1 VNDPGIWWWV
11 GFNALV
17 LALLLLDLF
26 VFHKEAH
33 EVKPKEAA
41 GWSVF
46 WVVLSLAFNAF
57 VYFEFG
63 RQAAIEFLTGYL
75 IEKSLSVDNLFVF
88 VMIFSYFRV
97 PARYQH
103 RVLFWGIIGALL
115 MRASLIGVGSYL
127 IEQFNWM
134 IYVFGAF
141 LVYTGVRMSLEK
153 ETAIEV
159 EANPLI
165 KLMRK
170 FLPITNRYHDQKFLV
185 REAGKWVATPLLIV
199 LVMVES
205 TDVIFALDSIPAI
218 FAITKNTFIV
228 YTSNIFAILGLRA
241 LYFLL
246 ANVIDKFHL
255 LKYGLAITLT
265 YIGVKMLIT
274 MFDIHINTI
283 LSLGIVAVV
292 LTTSVILSLTF
303 PRKEKESEAPP
314 MDPAENPTVSDAPVL
329 KEGIGASEGIRDKSE
344 G

>member
-1 VNDPGIWWWV
+1 VTEDPGIWWWV

-17 LALLLLDLF
+17 LGLLMLDLL
-26 VFHKEAH
+26 VFHKKPH

-46 WVVLSLAFNAF
+46 WVVLSLLFNLF
-57 VYFEFG
+57 VYYEFG
-63 RQAAIEFLTGYL
+63 HQAGIEFLTGYL

-97 PARYQH
+97 PAVYQH

-115 MRASLIGVGSYL
+115 MRASLIAVGSYL
-127 IEQFNWM
+127 IEQFHWM

-141 LVYTGVRMSLEK
+141 LIYTGIRMSLQK

-165 KLMRK
+165 KMLRK
-170 FLPITNRYHDQKFLV
+170 VLPITNRYHDQNFLI
-185 REAGKWVATPLLIV
+185 RDTGRWVATPLLVV

-255 LKYGLAITLT
+255 LKYGLSVVLT
-265 YIGVKMLIT
+265 YIGIKMVVT
-274 MFDIHINTI
+274 MFDIHIDTMI
-283 LSLGIVAVV
+283 SLGIVALV
-292 LTTSVILSLTF
+292 LIASVILSLMF
-303 PRKEKESEAPP
+303 PQPEEAP
-314 MDPAENPTVSDAPVL
+314 DPNPELPPPGVDPISDAPVL
-329 KEGIGASEGIRDKSE
+329 REELDGEKDG
-344 G
+344 